1 MDPVS
6 NATRIAMMLR
16 QRLEERSRAGAAAR
30 SGRNQAKGTGDV
42 AGKGALRGAD
52 AVEALDDRK
61 LKRVVIE
68 QILVDQFGPGLVN
81 DASFQQLVDQVTEAI
96 EADAGGALTLSR
108 ALAEVRA
115 RP

>member
-6 NATRIAMMLR
+6 NANRLAMLLR
-16 QRLEERSRAGAAAR
+16 QRLDERSRAGAAAR
-30 SGRNQAKGTGDV
+30 GGRKEAKGTGDV

-61 LKRVVIE
+61 LKRVLIE
-68 QILVDQFGPGLVN
+68 HILVDQFGPSLVN

-96 EADAGGALTLSR
+96 EADSNGALTLSQ

>member
-6 NATRIAMMLR
+6 NANRLAMLLR
-16 QRLEERSRAGAAAR
+16 QRLDERSRAGPAAR
-30 SGRNQAKGTGDV
+30 AGRKEAKGTGDV
-42 AGKGALRGAD
+42 AGRDAMRGAD

-61 LKRVVIE
+61 LKRVMIE
-68 QILVDQFGPGLVN
+68 HILVDQFGPALVN

-96 EADAGGALTLSR
+96 EADKNGALTLSQ

>member
-6 NATRIAMMLR
+6 NANRLAMLLR
-16 QRLEERSRAGAAAR
+16 QRLDERSRAGAATRA
-30 SGRNQAKGTGDV
+30 GRKEAKGTGDV
-42 AGKGALRGAD
+42 AGRGALRGAD

-61 LKRVVIE
+61 LKRVMIE
-68 QILVDQFGPGLVN
+68 HILMDQFGPGLVN

-96 EADAGGALTLSR
+96 EADANGALTLSQ

>member
-6 NATRIAMMLR
+6 NANRIAMLLR
-16 QRLEERSRAGAAAR
+16 QRLDERSRAGGAAR
-30 SGRNQAKGTGDV
+30 GGRKETKGTGDV
-42 AGKGALRGAD
+42 AGRGAVRSAD

-61 LKRVVIE
+61 LKRVMIE
-68 QILVDQFGPGLVN
+68 HILVDQFGPGLVN

-96 EADAGGALTLSR
+96 QADANGALTLSQ

>member
-6 NATRIAMMLR
+6 NANRIAMMLR

-30 SGRNQAKGTGDV
+30 SGRKQAKGSDDV
-42 AGKGALRGAD
+42 AGRSGVRGSEAI
-52 AVEALDDRK
+52 EALDDRK

-68 QILVDQFGPGLVN
+68 QILVDQFGPALVN

-96 EADAGGALTLSR
+96 ESDADGALTLSK

>member
-1 MDPVS
+1 
-6 NATRIAMMLR
+6 MMLR

-30 SGRNQAKGTGDV
+30 SGRKQAKGTDDV
-42 AGKGALRGAD
+42 AGKGPVRGAEV
-52 AVEALDDRK
+52 VEALDDRK

-96 EADAGGALTLSR
+96 EADANGALTLAR